1 MDLSPLEHCLSE
13 GRKGRSISYASTTL
27 FLFDYL
33 LTVGSELSFLRKHR
47 RATVGSVAL
56 LLSRYTAFAAS
67 ILVLLPD
74 ATTTQIDVIAT
85 VLRFVSIIVSEFIV
99 TVRTWAIWERNKMI
113 LILLVVL
120 AAACGITVAT
130 IIVKDITTRHSA
142 SALPPEF
149 GSVPDCVIMVSVI
162 KNAYITPYI
171 LAIIYEIVM
180 VVLSIL
186 KISRWRRSIPSTVR
200 APLLDTL
207 WRDGVLYFSW
217 ILVLGLVN
225 VGLVLNAS
233 PQLLQGGSQLQMVFH
248 SILSNRMVLHLAAS
262 RSPKE
267 ISTSGASVYVSEVEF
282 STSPRGSERLL
293 MSWNSVS
300 ESSIS
305 RLPER

>member
-1 MDLSPLEHCLSE
+1 
-13 GRKGRSISYASTTL
+13 
-27 FLFDYL
+27 
-33 LTVGSELSFLRKHR
+33 
-47 RATVGSVAL
+47 
-56 LLSRYTAFAAS
+56 
-67 ILVLLPD
+67 
-74 ATTTQIDVIAT
+74 
-85 VLRFVSIIVSEFIV
+85 
-99 TVRTWAIWERNKMI
+99 MI

-171 LAIIYEIVM
+171 LAIIYEI
-180 VVLSIL
+180 
-186 KISRWRRSIPSTVR
+186 
-200 APLLDTL
+200 
-207 WRDGVLYFSW
+207 
-217 ILVLGLVN
+217 
-225 VGLVLNAS
+225 GLVLNAS
-233 PQLLQGGSQLQMVFH
+233 
-248 SILSNRMVLHLAAS
+248 HLAAS